1 MCDPANEAQRFSEL
15 LLLVARATESD
26 PRCGATK
33 LNKILFY
40 ADFGAYRALGRSI
53 SGQAYR
59 KLEFGPAPRSVTQ
72 AVDAL
77 VAQGVCAWA
86 DRTYFGYPLRKLV
99 ALREP
104 SLALFTAEEVELVH
118 RVVEDLWELNA
129 TEVSDL
135 SHRFAGWQ
143 AAAMGEE
150 ISYNTVFVGEPQPP
164 LTEAEAEW
172 ALEALQEYREQAGAA

>member
-1 MCDPANEAQRFSEL
+1 MSDPATSPRKFEEL

-40 ADFGAYRALGRSI
+40 VDFGAYRTLGHSI
-53 SGQAYR
+53 SGQPYR
-59 KLEFGPAPRSVTQ
+59 KLEFGPAPRSVAQT
-72 AVDAL
+72 VEAL
-77 VAQGVCAWA
+77 LAQGACAWA
-86 DRTYFGYPLRKLV
+86 ERAYFGYQLRKLV

-104 SLALFTAEEVELVH
+104 SLSLFSAEEIDLVH
-118 RVVEDLWELNA
+118 HVVEDLWELNA

-143 AAAMGEE
+143 AASMGEE
-150 ISYNTVFVGEPQPP
+150 IPYSTVFVGEPQP
-164 LTEAEAEW
+164 LSREEEDW
-172 ALEALQEYREQAGAA
+172 ALEALGEYRGQLGAA